1 MWLQKVDGAS
11 SGASQ
16 AAGLASRLQIR
27 PEEFLTLLITE
38 LRYQDPLSPV
48 DEREML
54 SQLAQLQELAEMQAM
69 RRAVEAGGGGEAAAI
84 RAVGRRVWWTAPD
97 GQVREGTV
105 ERAVRREDGWWVEVG
120 GELVPWWAVQA
131 VGR

>member
-1 MWLQKVDGAS
+1 MWLQKVESRG
-11 SGASQ
+11 SGASHG
-16 AAGLASRLQIR
+16 AALASRLQIR

-38 LRYQDPLSPV
+38 LRYQDPLAPV

-69 RRAVEAGGGGEAAAI
+69 RRALESGGAGEAAAI
-84 RAVGRRVWWTAPD
+84 RAVGRRIWWMAPD

-105 ERAVRREDGWWVEVG
+105 ERAVRRQDGWWLEVG